1 MYITIINGGIEQLRK
16 WQADGK
22 QLIGNT
28 CTYNMGNDLMTSF
41 LLCKDIKFYVLNF
54 NPAQCL
60 DPVSLL
66 IKEYCSNYDFFNIL
80 LVGLHLSFVVTHI
93 IISLVSQENV

>member
-1 MYITIINGGIEQLRK
+1 
-16 WQADGK
+16 
-22 QLIGNT
+22 
-28 CTYNMGNDLMTSF
+28 MGNDLMTCF

-60 DPVSLL
+60 DPVSLQ
-66 IKEYCSNYDFFNIL
+66 IKEYCSNYVFFNIL